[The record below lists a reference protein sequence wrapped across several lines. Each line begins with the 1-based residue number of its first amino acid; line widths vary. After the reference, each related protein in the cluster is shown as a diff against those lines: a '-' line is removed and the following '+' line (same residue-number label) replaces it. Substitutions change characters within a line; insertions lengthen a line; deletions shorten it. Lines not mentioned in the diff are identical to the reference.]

1 MNQDNARQAGLNP
14 CPFCGCQGIAMM
26 SSRDGNPLR
35 HTIKCEDCPGMAD
48 FHSSTAAQA
57 VDAWNRR
64 APIAA
69 QSTDASNAATGLLV
83 AFDSAYAKAAESS
96 QPDDWMQAALYARQ
110 WRNEVLAAQSAD
122 ASNVAPVEPTPAM
135 YEAAQRIRFPIG
147 GEGDMAPLNATE
159 IRRLWIAMIGAMP
172 ASNAATGQV
181 VVIPDAWKDLM
192 SFYDAKTPEEMVAEM
207 EKHILKLQVT
217 VLERGGYGKQ
227 QAFTKVREG

>member
-1 MNQDNARQAGLNP
+1 MNQDNARQAGLIEAASFIQQKADNYARE
-14 CPFCGCQGIAMM
+14 FGVNDMG
-26 SSRDGNPLR
+26 SLSFGN
-35 HTIKCEDCPGMAD
+35 EDMLIYHWHLLELAD
-48 FHSSTAAQA
+48 EI
-57 VDAWNRR
+57 R
-64 APIAA
+64 ALAA